1 MESWPLRCRTRGSA
15 GSGAPPARKL
25 WRGRAFALCARG
37 GGDRF
42 PSVLRPDPA
51 PLRFW
56 EGSAGSGAPHTG
68 NMGLRRLGIEG
79 YRICMSSFG
88 TKQIQRMEEQART
101 AALDNARRRPS
112 EARAQ
117 QLRVS
122 LVGVGSKWRITNLE
136 KAVKIMASW
145 R

>member
-1 MESWPLRCRTRGSA
+1 
-15 GSGAPPARKL
+15 
-25 WRGRAFALCARG
+25 
-37 GGDRF
+37 
-42 PSVLRPDPA
+42 
-51 PLRFW
+51 
-56 EGSAGSGAPHTG
+56 
-68 NMGLRRLGIEG
+68 MGLRRLGIEG
-79 YRICMSSFG
+79 YRICMSLFG
-88 TKQIQRMEEQART
+88 TKQTQRMEEQART